1 MQIQFE
7 QLLNLPDIQ
16 ILNVEIT
23 EHEIK
28 CDIESTRGY
37 SICHRCGQKATKFF
51 EHGETLT
58 LQHLPICE
66 KDVYLYLRTKRYRC
80 LDCDGRPTTTERCE
94 WYDADA
100 KCTKA
105 FADFLLRALV
115 NSTIS
120 DVSIKYR
127 VSYDRVRGML
137 NRYVRG
143 EVDWNQFKHLGQIGL
158 DEISLLK
165 GHRDFVTI
173 VSTRDDRGK
182 PLVLAVLEDRKKETI
197 IAFLKSIPEDL
208 RATVKEVCTDLYE
221 GFINAAAEVLPHAK
235 VVGDR
240 FHVAKLYRAALDA
253 LRKEEMKELRRIL
266 DKQEYAGLKGAL
278 WALRKKPEDLEPEE
292 QEVIELLFKCSRD
305 LRKAYALREKLTQIF
320 DTKQTQKVAQAA
332 IQGWIVEVK
341 RSGLDCFDKFIATL
355 KEHMEIV
362 TNYFTHRSNSGW
374 VEGLNNKI
382 KVLKRRCYGITNP
395 ISLFRR
401 IWLDLS
407 GYEAFA
413 H

>member
-1 MQIQFE
+1 MQIPIE
-7 QLLNLPDIQ
+7 QLLNLPDIEV
-16 ILNVEIT
+16 LNVEIT

-51 EHGETLT
+51 ERGETLT
-58 LQHLPICE
+58 LRHLPICE

-80 LDCDGRPTTTERCE
+80 LDCDGRPTTTERGE

-105 FADFLLRALV
+105 FAEFLLRALV

-127 VSYDRVRGML
+127 VSYDRVRGAL
-137 NRYVRG
+137 SRYIKG
-143 EVDWNQFKHLGQIGL
+143 EVDWNQFKHLRQIGL

-165 GHRDFVTI
+165 GHSDFVTI
-173 VSTRDDRGK
+173 VSARDDRGK
-182 PLVLAVLEDRKKETI
+182 PVVLAVLEDRKKETI
-197 IAFLKSIPEDL
+197 TAFLKSIPEDL
-208 RATVKEVCTDLYE
+208 RATIKEVCTDLYE

-240 FHVAKLYRAALDA
+240 FHVAKLYRAALDD
-253 LRKEEMKELRRIL
+253 LRKKEMKELKRIL

-278 WALRKKPEDLEPEE
+278 WALRKRPEDLEPEE
-292 QEVIELLFKCSRD
+292 QEVLELLFKCSRD

-320 DTKQTQKVAQAA
+320 DTQQTQEAARIA
-332 IQGWIVEVK
+332 IQGWISEVK

-355 KEHMEIV
+355 KERMEII
-362 TNYFTHRSNSGW
+362 TNYFPHRSNSGW

-382 KVLKRRCYGITNP
+382 KVLKRRCYGIANP